1 MDRATILK
9 KWSESSLTAKNN
21 YVNGRKTDLVAVH
34 NAGVPDEQLTEGAG
48 WTPRLRTTV
57 HHPLV
62 VPVLVA
68 LEAGAGRAGVA
79 GR

>member
-34 NAGVPDEQLTEGAG
+34 NAGVPDEHLTEGAG